1 MKTYKEIY
9 GSDIDGNREV
19 TQYKYELE
27 ESDRD
32 EIVERLLKILNGYD
46 ESDYPIAVVVEIDG
60 VEFEVDVE
68 DYL

>member
-9 GSDIDGNREV
+9 GSDIDGNRGV
-19 TQYKYELE
+19 TQYEYELE
-27 ESDRD
+27 ESDKD
-32 EIVERLLKILNGYD
+32 EIVEQLLKILNGYD

-60 VEFEVDVE
+60 VEFEVDVG